1 MKRVTMIPFSEYM
14 QDWLY
19 GPEGYY
25 AKFKAIGKEGDFFTA
40 VSASPFFGA
49 TIAHYLID
57 LIKKGKL
64 SSRLSLVEIGA
75 HQGYLMADMI
85 SWIAQ
90 EAPELLETIDWVIVE
105 RFEALQKVQKR
116 YLKDRFGEAIRVRH
130 VADPRQIGAK
140 EAFVVAN
147 EIFDAFACDLVF
159 KGKTALVDETAHT
172 IHFEGEDPQV
182 LALARKYGRQKGEV
196 ARGYEGF
203 AQSLFEGMEKGVF
216 VSFDYGEK
224 EIRTDFSI
232 RIYKGHEVFPLFEEG
247 LDLSRYFGRSDLT
260 YDVHFGHVIDAFEAA
275 GFTLKAYKTQL
286 RALTE
291 MGLPKLLEQL
301 AALGDQTLYMRELNK
316 IKTLID
322 PQMMG
327 ERFKMVEFHKN
338 MR

>member
-1 MKRVTMIPFSEYM
+1 MIPFSEYM
-14 QDWLY
+14 QLWLY

-25 AKFKAIGKEGDFFTA
+25 ANFKAIGKEGDFFTA

-49 TIAHYLID
+49 TIAHYMID
-57 LIKKGKL
+57 LIKKERL
-64 SSRLSLVEIGA
+64 SADLSLVEIGA
-75 HQGYLMADMI
+75 HQGYLLGDMI

-90 EAPELLETIDWVIVE
+90 EAPELLETMRFVIVE
-105 RFEALQKVQKR
+105 RFETMQRVQKS
-116 YLKDRFGEAIRVRH
+116 YLKSRFGDAITVLH
-130 VADPRQIGAK
+130 VTDPRQIGAK

-147 EIFDAFACDLVF
+147 EIFDAFPCDLVF
-159 KGKTALVDETAHT
+159 KGKTALVDEKEHT
-172 IHFEGEDPQV
+172 IHFDGEDVQA
-182 LALARKYGRQKGEV
+182 LALAKKYGREKGEV
-196 ARGYEGF
+196 ARGYESF
-203 AQSLFEGMEKGVF
+203 AEALFEGIGKGVF

-260 YDVHFGHVIDAFEAA
+260 YDVHFQHVIDAFEAV
-275 GFTLKAYKTQL
+275 GFTLGAYKTQL

-291 MGLPKLLEQL
+291 MGLPDLLEQL
-301 AALGDQTLYMRELNK
+301 AAYGDQKLYMRELNK